1 MAQRFGEKLRYA
13 RTHRGMTQVEL
24 AKLLEL
30 ASHSH
35 IANLEAARDVPS
47 LTLVVRLGRA
57 LNVSLDYLLRDTI
70 PVEALVDAPA
80 PYEQAEATSQ
90 PLGVKL
96 RLLRQARNWS
106 QTDVARRLQLTQRG
120 RVSNLENGYKL
131 PSLDLALALADVFA
145 ITVDELMQG
154 VLWQES

>member
-24 AKLLEL
+24 AEMLEL

-47 LTLVVRLGRA
+47 LTLVVHLGRA
-57 LNVSLDYLLRDTI
+57 LNVSLDYLLRDSI
-70 PVEALVDAPA
+70 PVEVLLEAPV
-80 PYEQAEATSQ
+80 PHEQAEATSQ
-90 PLGVKL
+90 SLGDKL

-120 RVSNLENGYKL
+120 RISNLENGYKL
-131 PSLDLALALADVFA
+131 PSIDLALALAGVFG
-145 ITVDELMQG
+145 ITVDELMQD